1 MSLAQGAVV
10 STFRLL
16 TSLICRIDQSQLGKV
31 PTRGPLIIVTNHTN
45 ILEIPI
51 IYTHLQPRPV
61 TGFVAAERWVHAWSR
76 WLLDVCQAVSV
87 RRGEPDVIAIRRG
100 LDLLEKGYFVI
111 VMPEGTRSGDGRMQQ
126 GHPGVV
132 LLALK
137 SGAPLLPI
145 AFYGGE
151 DYKENI
157 RRLRRTDF
165 HLAVGRPF
173 YLDLGGEKVTHLV
186 RRLMVDEVMFQVA
199 RLLPEGN
206 RGTYGRVEGA
216 TSKYLRFLS

>member
-1 MSLAQGAVV
+1 MSLAQGTVAI
-10 STFRLL
+10 TFRLL
-16 TSLICRIDQSQLGKV
+16 TSLICQIDDSQLGKV
-31 PTRGPLIIVTNHTN
+31 PDKGPLIIVTNHTN
-45 ILEIPI
+45 VLEVPI
-51 IYTHLQPRPV
+51 IYTRLQPRLV
-61 TGFVAAERWVHAWSR
+61 TGFVAAERWEHTWSR
-76 WLLDVCQAVSV
+76 WLLDACQAVPV
-87 RRGEPDVIAIRRG
+87 RRGEPDVTAIRRG
-100 LDLLEKGYFVI
+100 LDLLKKGYFVI

-132 LLALK
+132 LLGLN
-137 SGAPLLPI
+137 SGAPLLPV

-151 DYKENI
+151 DYKENL

-173 YLDLGGEKVTHLV
+173 YLDPGGEKVTRPV

-206 RGTYGRVEGA
+206 RGVYAGVEGA